1 MSDYI
6 KVCATCDH
14 YPNDKHCIGCE
25 WDRRTGDNTKW
36 ENRKFLDRKVIED
49 IKAEIEQIEINGQVD
64 EHTMFIRGGAEVKNL
79 VLGIIDKHTKGDTD
93 ADCD

>member
-25 WDRRTGDNTKW
+25 WDKTTGVNTKW
-36 ENRKFLDRKVIED
+36 ENKTIIDRKVIED
-49 IKAEIEQIEINGQVD
+49 IKAEIAEYKDDKVIHAERNEIID
-64 EHTMFIRGGAEVKNL
+64 I
-79 VLGIIDKHTKGDTD
+79 VLEIIDKHTRGDNG
-93 ADCD
+93 

>member
-25 WDRRTGDNTKW
+25 WDKKTGDNTKW
-36 ENRKFLDRKVIED
+36 ESKTIIDRKVIED
-49 IKAEIEQIEINGQVD
+49 IKTEIEEIAQGHNPAHD
-64 EHTMFIRGGAEVKNL
+64 PFDGGYTVAIMD
-79 VLGIIDKHTKGDTD
+79 VLNIIDKHCGKENK
-93 ADCD
+93 

>member
-25 WDRRTGDNTKW
+25 WDKNTGDNTKW
-36 ENRKFLDRKVIED
+36 ESHKVIDRKVIED
-49 IKAEIEQIEINGQVD
+49 IRAEINRKANSGQWSEATVFG
-64 EHTMFIRGGAEVKNL
+64 MQKAL
-79 VLGIIDKHTKGDTD
+79 AIIDKHCGKE
-93 ADCD
+93 

>member
-25 WDRRTGDNTKW
+25 WDKNTGDNTKW
-36 ENRKFLDRKVIED
+36 ENRKYIDRKVIED
-49 IKAEIEQIEINGQVD
+49 IKAEIMNERNDIACGVMAKYSSD
-64 EHTMFIRGGAEVKNL
+64 EAYYNA
-79 VLGIIDKHTKGDTD
+79 LGWALNIIDKHCGKEKE
-93 ADCD
+93 